1 MRVLALLVL
10 TVAMACGGSSKPAPA
25 TPPPAPDPI
34 PTTTGPACD
43 VVADKLAIVIH
54 ADKPDA
60 QASARD
66 GLRRACTDDAWADDA
81 RSCFATVE
89 TDDELDG
96 CRKHLSDAQKPAFEK
111 LAPPRDSWTGAP
123 VESAPAAAA
132 APPPAAA
139 PAPKK
144 RSTRGASPKGDSADP
159 GSDLPSLRRAG
170 TRAQVARNRR
180 AAAARISQARIIVRL
195 ARPDGQVRLRVRA

>member
-1 MRVLALLVL
+1 MRPMRLVASVVLSTLV
-10 TVAMACGGSSKPAPA
+10 ACGGSGKPASQ

-54 ADKPDA
+54 AAKPDA
-60 QASARD
+60 QGAARSD
-66 GLRRACTDDAWADDA
+66 LGRACSDDKWSDNA

-96 CRKHLSDAQKPAFEK
+96 CRQHLTAAQAPAFEK
-111 LAPPRDSWTGAP
+111 LAPKRDAWTGEPPSAAAAP
-123 VESAPAAAA
+123 AAA
-132 APPPAAA
+132 APPPPA

-144 RSTRGASPKGDSADP
+144 RSTRGATPKGDSADP
-159 GSDLPSLRRAG
+159 QEGG
-170 TRAQVARNRR
+170 E
-180 AAAARISQARIIVRL
+180 
-195 ARPDGQVRLRVRA
+195 